1 MRLSFIILL
10 LLIFTTPVFSQN
22 NGGLKI
28 KVEGIKSAE
37 GAIAAAVYGNADTF
51 LKKDYK
57 NIHQRI
63 DHGETYIFFDKL
75 PAGKY
80 AISVFYD
87 VNNNKKLDTNFIGLP
102 TEAYGFGNNAR
113 GMFGPPSFEKASVD
127 VEPGRIT
134 EIVVEVR

>member
-1 MRLSFIILL
+1 MKLSFMILL
-10 LLIFTTPVFSQN
+10 LLIFITPVFSQN
-22 NGGLKI
+22 YGGLKI

-37 GAIAAAVYGNADTF
+37 GAIAAAVYDHADTF

-57 NIHQRI
+57 NIHERI
-63 DHGETYIFFDKL
+63 DRGEIYIYFDKL

-80 AISVFYD
+80 AISLFYD
-87 VNNNKKLDTNFIGLP
+87 VNNNKKLDKNFIGIP

-113 GMFGPPSFEKASVD
+113 GIFGPPSFEKASVE

-134 EIVVEVR
+134 EVVVEVR